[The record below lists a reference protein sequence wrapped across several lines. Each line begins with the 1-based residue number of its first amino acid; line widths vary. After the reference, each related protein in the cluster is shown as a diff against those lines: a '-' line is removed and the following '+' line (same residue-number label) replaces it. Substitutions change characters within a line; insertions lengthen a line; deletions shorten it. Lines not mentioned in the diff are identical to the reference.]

1 MKNNLKI
8 WVQAARLRTLPL
20 SVSGIIMGNA
30 LALSHN
36 DFSFIIF
43 LLSILTAIAFQIVSN
58 FANDYGDGIK
68 GTDNEQRIG
77 PKRVLQQ
84 GLLTSKNLKRGILV
98 SVLVSIILSIALIYE
113 SLGVDKLLFSVLF
126 ILLAIG
132 AVAAA
137 IKYTVGTNP
146 YGYSGLGDLFVFIFF
161 GWVSVIGSYFLQINS
176 IDLSIVLFATS
187 VGLLSVAVLN
197 LNNMRDIENDLN
209 SSKITLAVRLG
220 GYKAKIY
227 HYFLISIAIIL
238 FFIGIGEQPLLIK
251 TIYTL
256 VFVPLFL
263 HLYRV
268 FNLKEPKQFDP
279 ELKKLALT
287 IFFISIVFFVT
298 SYLNQ

>member
-1 MKNNLKI
+1 LKNNLKI

-220 GYKAKIY
+220 GYKSKVY
-227 HYFLISIAIIL
+227 HFFLISIAIIL

-268 FNLKEPKQFDP
+268 FNVKEPKQFDP

>member
-8 WVQAARLRTLPL
+8 WVQAARLRTLSL

-30 LALSHN
+30 LALNHN

-98 SVLVSIILSIALIYE
+98 SVFVSIILSIALIYE
-113 SLGVDKLLFSVLF
+113 SLGADKLLFSVLF

-220 GYKAKIY
+220 GYKSKVY
-227 HYFLISIAIIL
+227 HFFLISIAIIL

-268 FNLKEPKQFDP
+268 FNVKEPKQFDP

>member
-30 LALSHN
+30 LALNHN

-68 GTDNEQRIG
+68 GTDNEERIG

-84 GLLTSKNLKRGILV
+84 GLLTLENLKRGILV
-98 SVLVSIILSIALIYE
+98 SVVVSIILSITLIYE

-220 GYKAKIY
+220 GYKAKVY
-227 HYFLISIAIIL
+227 HFFLISIAIIL

-268 FNLKEPKQFDP
+268 FNVKEPKQFDP

>member
-30 LALSHN
+30 LALNHN

-77 PKRVLQQ
+77 PKRVLQL
-84 GLLTSKNLKRGILV
+84 GLLTSENLKRGILV
-98 SVLVSIILSIALIYE
+98 SAVVSIILSIALIYE

-197 LNNMRDIENDLN
+197 LNNMRDIENDFN

-220 GYKAKIY
+220 SYKAKVY
-227 HYFLISIAIIL
+227 HFFLISIAFIL

-256 VFVPLFL
+256 VFIPSFL

-268 FNLKEPKQFDP
+268 FSVKEPKQFDL

-287 IFFISIVFFVT
+287 IFFISIVFFIT
-298 SYLNQ
+298 SYLNR

>member
-8 WVQAARLRTLPL
+8 WVQAARLRTLSL

-30 LALSHN
+30 LALNHN

-126 ILLAIG
+126 ITLAIG

-176 IDLSIVLFATS
+176 IDLSIILFATTF
-187 VGLLSVAVLN
+187 GLLSVAVLN
-197 LNNMRDIENDLN
+197 LNNMRDIENDFN

-220 GYKAKIY
+220 SDKAKIY
-227 HYFLISIAIIL
+227 HYFLVSIAIIL

-263 HLYRV
+263 HLYCV
-268 FNLKEPKQFDP
+268 FNVKDPKQFDP

-298 SYLNQ
+298 SYLNR

>member
-1 MKNNLKI
+1 
-8 WVQAARLRTLPL
+8 
-20 SVSGIIMGNA
+20 MGNA
-30 LALSHN
+30 LALNHN

-68 GTDNEQRIG
+68 GTDNEERIG

-84 GLLTSKNLKRGILV
+84 GLLTLENLKRGIFV
-98 SVLVSIILSIALIYE
+98 SVVVSIILSITLIYE
-113 SLGVDKLLFSVLF
+113 SLGVNKLLFSVLF

-137 IKYTVGTNP
+137 IKYTVGANP

-220 GYKAKIY
+220 GYKAKVY
-227 HYFLISIAIIL
+227 HFFLISIAIIL

-268 FNLKEPKQFDP
+268 FNVKEPKQFDP

>member
-220 GYKAKIY
+220 GYKAKVY
-227 HYFLISIAIIL
+227 HFFLISIAIIL

>member
-30 LALSHN
+30 LALNHN

-68 GTDNEQRIG
+68 GTDNEERIG

-84 GLLTSKNLKRGILV
+84 GLLTLENLKRGIFV
-98 SVLVSIILSIALIYE
+98 SVVVSIILSITLIYE
-113 SLGVDKLLFSVLF
+113 SLGVNKLLFSVLF

-137 IKYTVGTNP
+137 IKYTVGANP

-220 GYKAKIY
+220 GYKAKVY
-227 HYFLISIAIIL
+227 HFFLISIAIIL

-268 FNLKEPKQFDP
+268 FNVKEPKQFDP

>member
-1 MKNNLKI
+1 LKNNLKI
-8 WVQAARLRTLPL
+8 WVQAARLRTLSL

-30 LALSHN
+30 LALNHN

-98 SVLVSIILSIALIYE
+98 SVFVSIILSIALIYE
-113 SLGVDKLLFSVLF
+113 SLGADKLLFSVLF

-220 GYKAKIY
+220 GYKSKVY
-227 HYFLISIAIIL
+227 HFFLISIAIIL

-268 FNLKEPKQFDP
+268 FNVKEPKQFDP

>member
-1 MKNNLKI
+1 
-8 WVQAARLRTLPL
+8 
-20 SVSGIIMGNA
+20 MGNA
-30 LALSHN
+30 LALNHN

-220 GYKAKIY
+220 GYKAKVY
-227 HYFLISIAIIL
+227 HFFLISIAIIL
-238 FFIGIGEQPLLIK
+238 FFIGIGEQSLLIK

>member
-30 LALSHN
+30 LALNHN

-43 LLSILTAIAFQIVSN
+43 LLSILAAIAFQIVSN

-98 SVLVSIILSIALIYE
+98 SVLVSIIFSIALIYE

-176 IDLSIVLFATS
+176 IDLSIVLFSTS

-220 GYKAKIY
+220 GYKAKVY
-227 HYFLISIAIIL
+227 HFFLISIAIIL

>member
-1 MKNNLKI
+1 
-8 WVQAARLRTLPL
+8 
-20 SVSGIIMGNA
+20 MGNA
-30 LALSHN
+30 LALNHN

-68 GTDNEQRIG
+68 GTDNEERIG

-84 GLLTSKNLKRGILV
+84 GLLTLENLKRGIFV
-98 SVLVSIILSIALIYE
+98 SVVVSIILSITLIYE
-113 SLGVDKLLFSVLF
+113 SLGVNKLLFSVLF

-137 IKYTVGTNP
+137 IKYTVGANP

-176 IDLSIVLFATS
+176 IDLSIILFATTF
-187 VGLLSVAVLN
+187 GLLSVAVLN
-197 LNNMRDIENDLN
+197 LNNMRDIENDFN

-220 GYKAKIY
+220 SDKAKIY
-227 HYFLISIAIIL
+227 HYFLVSIAIIL

-263 HLYRV
+263 HLYCV
-268 FNLKEPKQFDP
+268 FNVKDPKQFDP

-298 SYLNQ
+298 SYLNR

>member
-1 MKNNLKI
+1 LKNNIKI
-8 WVQAARLRTLPL
+8 WLQAARLRTLPL

-30 LALSHN
+30 LALNHN

-68 GTDNEQRIG
+68 GTDNEERIG

-84 GLLTSKNLKRGILV
+84 GLLTLENLKRGIFV
-98 SVLVSIILSIALIYE
+98 SVVVSIILSITLIYE
-113 SLGVDKLLFSVLF
+113 SLGVNKLLFSVLF

-137 IKYTVGTNP
+137 IKYTVGANP

-176 IDLSIVLFATS
+176 IDLSIILFATTF
-187 VGLLSVAVLN
+187 GLLSVAVLN
-197 LNNMRDIENDLN
+197 LNNMRDIENDFN

-220 GYKAKIY
+220 SDKAKIY
-227 HYFLISIAIIL
+227 HYFLVSIAIIL

-268 FNLKEPKQFDP
+268 FNVKEPKQFDP

>member
-1 MKNNLKI
+1 MKNNLQI

-113 SLGVDKLLFSVLF
+113 SLGLDKLLFSVLF

-220 GYKAKIY
+220 GYKAKVY
-227 HYFLISIAIIL
+227 HFFLISIAIIL

-256 VFVPLFL
+256 VFVPLFF

-268 FNLKEPKQFDP
+268 FNVKEPKQFDP

>member
-1 MKNNLKI
+1 
-8 WVQAARLRTLPL
+8 
-20 SVSGIIMGNA
+20 MGNA
-30 LALSHN
+30 LALNHN
-36 DFSFIIF
+36 DFSIIIF

-84 GLLTSKNLKRGILV
+84 GLMTSKNLKRGILF
-98 SVLVSIILSIALIYE
+98 SVVVSIILSIALIYE
-113 SLGVDKLLFSVLF
+113 SLGVDKLLFSVIF

-161 GWVSVIGSYFLQINS
+161 GWVSVIGSYFLQRNS
-176 IDLSIVLFATS
+176 IDLTVVLFATS

-197 LNNMRDIENDLN
+197 LNNMRDIENDIN

-220 GYKAKIY
+220 DYKAKVY
-227 HYFLISIAIIL
+227 HFFLISIAIIL

-268 FNLKEPKQFDP
+268 FNVKEPKQFDP

>member
-30 LALSHN
+30 LALNHN

-220 GYKAKIY
+220 GYKAKVY
-227 HYFLISIAIIL
+227 HFFLISIAIIL

>member
-209 SSKITLAVRLG
+209 SSKITLVVRLG
-220 GYKAKIY
+220 GYKAKVY
-227 HYFLISIAIIL
+227 HFFLISIAIIL
-238 FFIGIGEQPLLIK
+238 FFIGIGEQSLLIK

>member
-1 MKNNLKI
+1 LKNNIKI
-8 WVQAARLRTLPL
+8 WLQAARLRTLPL

-30 LALSHN
+30 LALNHN

-220 GYKAKIY
+220 GYKAKVY
-227 HYFLISIAIIL
+227 HFFLISIAIIL
-238 FFIGIGEQPLLIK
+238 FFIGIGEQSLLIK

>member
-98 SVLVSIILSIALIYE
+98 SVLVSIILSMALIYE

-220 GYKAKIY
+220 GYKAKVY
-227 HYFLISIAIIL
+227 HFFLISIAIIL
-238 FFIGIGEQPLLIK
+238 FFIGIGEQSLLIK

>member
-1 MKNNLKI
+1 LKNNIKI
-8 WVQAARLRTLPL
+8 WLQAARLRTLPL

-30 LALSHN
+30 LALNHN

-58 FANDYGDGIK
+58 FADDYGDGIK
-68 GTDNEQRIG
+68 GTDNEERIG

-84 GLLTSKNLKRGILV
+84 GLLTLENLKRGIFV
-98 SVLVSIILSIALIYE
+98 SVVVSIILSITLIYE
-113 SLGVDKLLFSVLF
+113 SLGVNKLLFSVLF

-137 IKYTVGTNP
+137 IKYTVGANP

-176 IDLSIVLFATS
+176 IDLSIILFATTF
-187 VGLLSVAVLN
+187 GLLSVAVLN
-197 LNNMRDIENDLN
+197 LNNMRDIENDFN

-220 GYKAKIY
+220 SDKAKIY
-227 HYFLISIAIIL
+227 HYFLVSIAIIL

-263 HLYRV
+263 HLYCV
-268 FNLKEPKQFDP
+268 FNVKDPKQFDP

-298 SYLNQ
+298 SYLNR

>member
-1 MKNNLKI
+1 MKNNLQI

-113 SLGVDKLLFSVLF
+113 SLGLDKLLFSVLF

-220 GYKAKIY
+220 GYKAKVY
-227 HYFLISIAIIL
+227 HFFLISIAIIL

-268 FNLKEPKQFDP
+268 FNVKEPKQFDP

>member
-30 LALSHN
+30 LALNHN

-220 GYKAKIY
+220 GYKAKVY
-227 HYFLISIAIIL
+227 HFFLISIAIIL
-238 FFIGIGEQPLLIK
+238 FFIGIGEQSLLIK

>member
-1 MKNNLKI
+1 MKNNIKI
-8 WVQAARLRTLPL
+8 WLQAARLRTLPL

-30 LALSHN
+30 LALNHN

-68 GTDNEQRIG
+68 GTDNEERIG

-84 GLLTSKNLKRGILV
+84 GLLTLENLKRGIFV
-98 SVLVSIILSIALIYE
+98 SVVVSIILSITLIYE
-113 SLGVDKLLFSVLF
+113 SLGVNKLLFSVLF

-137 IKYTVGTNP
+137 IKYTVGANP

-176 IDLSIVLFATS
+176 IDLSIILFATTF
-187 VGLLSVAVLN
+187 GLLSVAVLN
-197 LNNMRDIENDLN
+197 LNNMRDIENDFN

-220 GYKAKIY
+220 SDKAKIY
-227 HYFLISIAIIL
+227 HYFLVSIAIIL

-251 TIYTL
+251 TIYIL

-263 HLYRV
+263 HLYCV
-268 FNLKEPKQFDP
+268 FNVKDPKQFDP

-298 SYLNQ
+298 SYLNR

>member
-1 MKNNLKI
+1 MKNNLQI

-220 GYKAKIY
+220 GYKAKVY
-227 HYFLISIAIIL
+227 HFFLISIAIIL

-268 FNLKEPKQFDP
+268 FNVKEPKQFDP

>member
-8 WVQAARLRTLPL
+8 WVQAARLRTLSL

-30 LALSHN
+30 LALNHN

-98 SVLVSIILSIALIYE
+98 SVFVSIILSIALIYE
-113 SLGVDKLLFSVLF
+113 SLGADKLLFSVLF

-220 GYKAKIY
+220 GYKSKVY
-227 HYFLISIAIIL
+227 HFFLISIAIIL

-251 TIYTL
+251 IIYTL

>member
-8 WVQAARLRTLPL
+8 WLQAARLRTLSL

-30 LALSHN
+30 LALNHN

-68 GTDNEQRIG
+68 GTDNEERIG
-77 PKRVLQQ
+77 PKRVLQL
-84 GLLTSKNLKRGILV
+84 GLLTSENLERGILV
-98 SVLVSIILSIALIYE
+98 SVVVSIILSIALIYE

-220 GYKAKIY
+220 GYKAKVY
-227 HYFLISIAIIL
+227 HFFLISIAIIL

-268 FNLKEPKQFDP
+268 FNVKEPKQFDP

>member
-8 WVQAARLRTLPL
+8 WVQAARLRTLSL

-30 LALSHN
+30 LALNHN

-113 SLGVDKLLFSVLF
+113 SLGADKLLFSVLF

-220 GYKAKIY
+220 GYKAKVY
-227 HYFLISIAIIL
+227 HFFLISIAIIL
-238 FFIGIGEQPLLIK
+238 FFIGIGEQSLLIK

-268 FNLKEPKQFDP
+268 FNVKEPKQFDP

>member
-30 LALSHN
+30 LALNHN

-43 LLSILTAIAFQIVSN
+43 LLSILAAIAFQIVSN

-220 GYKAKIY
+220 GYKAKVY
-227 HYFLISIAIIL
+227 HFFLISIAIIL

>member
-113 SLGVDKLLFSVLF
+113 SLGADKLLFSVLF

-137 IKYTVGTNP
+137 IKYTVGTHP

-176 IDLSIVLFATS
+176 IDLSIILFATTF
-187 VGLLSVAVLN
+187 GLLSVAVLN
-197 LNNMRDIENDLN
+197 LNNMRDIENDFN

-220 GYKAKIY
+220 SDKAKIY
-227 HYFLISIAIIL
+227 HYFLVSIAIIL

>member
-1 MKNNLKI
+1 LKNNLKI
-8 WVQAARLRTLPL
+8 WVQAARLRTLSL

-30 LALSHN
+30 LALNHN

-113 SLGVDKLLFSVLF
+113 SLGADKLLFSVLF

-220 GYKAKIY
+220 GYKSKVY
-227 HYFLISIAIIL
+227 HFFLISIAIIL

-268 FNLKEPKQFDP
+268 FNVKEPKQFDP

>member
-8 WVQAARLRTLPL
+8 WVQAARLRTLSL

-30 LALSHN
+30 LALNHN

-220 GYKAKIY
+220 GYKSKVY
-227 HYFLISIAIIL
+227 HFFLISIAIIL

-268 FNLKEPKQFDP
+268 FNVKEPKQFDP

>member
-1 MKNNLKI
+1 MKYNLKI
-8 WVQAARLRTLPL
+8 WIQAARLRTLPL
-20 SVSGIIMGNA
+20 SVSGIIIGNA
-30 LALSHN
+30 LALNNN
-36 DFSFIIF
+36 DFSFVVF

-68 GTDNEQRIG
+68 GTDNEERIG

-84 GLLTSKNLKRGILV
+84 GLLTSENLKRGILI
-98 SVLVSIILSIALIYE
+98 SVIISILLSIALIYE

-137 IKYTVGTNP
+137 IKYTVGTNS

-176 IDLSIVLFATS
+176 IDLSIILFATS
-187 VGLLSVAVLN
+187 IGLLSVAVLN
-197 LNNMRDIENDLN
+197 LNNMRDIENDFN

-227 HYFLISIAIIL
+227 HYFLISNAIIL
-238 FFIGIGEQPLLIK
+238 FFIGIREQPLLIK

-256 VFVPLFL
+256 VFALLFL

-268 FNLKEPKQFDP
+268 FNVKEPKQFDP
-279 ELKKLALT
+279 ELKKLALI

-298 SYLNQ
+298 SYLNR

>member
-1 MKNNLKI
+1 MKNNLQI

-30 LALSHN
+30 LALNHN
-36 DFSFIIF
+36 DFSIIIF

-113 SLGVDKLLFSVLF
+113 SLGLDKLLFSVLF

-220 GYKAKIY
+220 DYKAKVY
-227 HYFLISIAIIL
+227 HFFLISIAIIL

-268 FNLKEPKQFDP
+268 FNVKEPKQFDP

>member
-8 WVQAARLRTLPL
+8 WVQAARLRTLSL

-113 SLGVDKLLFSVLF
+113 SLGADKLLFSVLF

-137 IKYTVGTNP
+137 IKYTVGANP

-220 GYKAKIY
+220 GYKSKVY
-227 HYFLISIAIIL
+227 HFFLISIAIIL
-238 FFIGIGEQPLLIK
+238 FFIGIADQPLLIK

-256 VFVPLFL
+256 VLVPLFL
-263 HLYRV
+263 HLYCIYNV
-268 FNLKEPKQFDP
+268 KDPKQFDP

>member
-1 MKNNLKI
+1 MKNNIKI
-8 WVQAARLRTLPL
+8 WLQAARLRTLPL

-30 LALSHN
+30 LALNHN

-43 LLSILTAIAFQIVSN
+43 LLSILVAIAFQIVSN

-187 VGLLSVAVLN
+187 VGLLCVAVLN

-220 GYKAKIY
+220 GYKAKVY
-227 HYFLISIAIIL
+227 HFFLISIAIIL
-238 FFIGIGEQPLLIK
+238 FFIGIGEQSLLIK

-268 FNLKEPKQFDP
+268 FNVKEPKQFDP

>member
-30 LALSHN
+30 LALNHN
-36 DFSFIIF
+36 DFSIIIF

-84 GLLTSKNLKRGILV
+84 GLMTSKNLKRGILF
-98 SVLVSIILSIALIYE
+98 SVVVSIILSIALIYE
-113 SLGVDKLLFSVLF
+113 SLGVDKLLFSVIF

-161 GWVSVIGSYFLQINS
+161 GWVSVIGSYFLQRNS
-176 IDLSIVLFATS
+176 IDLTVVLFATS

-197 LNNMRDIENDLN
+197 LNNMRDIENDIN

-220 GYKAKIY
+220 DYKAKVY
-227 HYFLISIAIIL
+227 HFFLISIAIIL

-268 FNLKEPKQFDP
+268 FNVKEPKQFDP

>member
-8 WVQAARLRTLPL
+8 WVQAARLRTLSL

-30 LALSHN
+30 LALNHN

-132 AVAAA
+132 AVTAA
-137 IKYTVGTNP
+137 IKYTIGTNP

-197 LNNMRDIENDLN
+197 LNNMRDIKNDLN

-220 GYKAKIY
+220 GYKAKVY
-227 HYFLISIAIIL
+227 HFFLISIAIIL
-238 FFIGIGEQPLLIK
+238 FFIGIGEQSLLIK

-268 FNLKEPKQFDP
+268 FNVKEPKQFDP

>member
-1 MKNNLKI
+1 MKNNIKI
-8 WVQAARLRTLPL
+8 WLQAARLRTLPL

-30 LALSHN
+30 LALNHN

-68 GTDNEQRIG
+68 GTDNEERIG

-84 GLLTSKNLKRGILV
+84 GLLTSENLKRGTLV
-98 SVLVSIILSIALIYE
+98 SVVVSIILSITLIYQ
-113 SLGVDKLLFSVLF
+113 SLGLDKLLFSVLF

-132 AVAAA
+132 ALAAA
-137 IKYTVGTNP
+137 IKYTVGANP

-176 IDLSIVLFATS
+176 IDLSIILFATS

-197 LNNMRDIENDLN
+197 LNNMRDIENDFN

-220 GYKAKIY
+220 SHKAKIY
-227 HYFLISIAIIL
+227 HYFLVSIAIIL

-263 HLYRV
+263 HLYCV
-268 FNLKEPKQFDP
+268 FNIKDPKQFDP

-298 SYLNQ
+298 SYLTR

>member
-113 SLGVDKLLFSVLF
+113 SLGLDKLLFSVLF

-220 GYKAKIY
+220 GYKAKVY
-227 HYFLISIAIIL
+227 HFFLISIAIIL
-238 FFIGIGEQPLLIK
+238 FFIGIGEQSLLIK